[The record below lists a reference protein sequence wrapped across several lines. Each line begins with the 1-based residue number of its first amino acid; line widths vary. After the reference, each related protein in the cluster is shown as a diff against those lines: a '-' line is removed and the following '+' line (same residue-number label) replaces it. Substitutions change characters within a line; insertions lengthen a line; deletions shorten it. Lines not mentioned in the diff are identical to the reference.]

1 MDLYNKTSY
10 AISKIVTKSYST
22 SFSLGI
28 AAFSPQY
35 RDAIYGI
42 YGFVRI
48 ADEIVDTFNEF
59 DQKQLME
66 NFRKETEEALK
77 TGISTNPILQAF
89 IHTVKEYKI
98 NYHYIDAFL
107 KSMEMDLTNSYY
119 EPQQYNEYIYGSA
132 EVVGLMCLQIFAG
145 SNEKL
150 FNDLVAPAR
159 SLGSAFQ
166 KVNFLRD
173 IKSDMEERERIYLPG
188 VNHAIKIDD
197 MHKQDL
203 EKEIELEFKSA
214 LVGIKKLPVGVKLG
228 VYSAYLYYQGLFKK
242 IKKLK
247 VKELM
252 KQRVRVSNSTKLA
265 LLLRGLLEIKVFKL
279 TWNKINF

>member
-10 AISKIVTKSYST
+10 AISKVVTKSYST

-28 AAFSPQY
+28 AAFAPQY
-35 RDAIYGI
+35 RDATYGI

-89 IHTVKEYKI
+89 IRTVKEYKI
-98 NYHYIDAFL
+98 DYHYIDAFL
-107 KSMEMDLTNSYY
+107 NSMEMDLTNSYY

-132 EVVGLMCLQIFAG
+132 EVVGLMCLQIFAR
-145 SNEKL
+145 NDDKL

-197 MHKQDL
+197 VHKQDL
-203 EKEIELEFKSA
+203 EKEIALEFKNA
-214 LVGIKKLPVGVKLG
+214 LEGIKKLPVGVKLG
-228 VYSAYLYYQGLFKK
+228 VYSAYLYYHGLFKK

-252 KQRVRVSNSTKLA
+252 KQRVRVSNTTKLA
-265 LLLRGLLEIKVFKL
+265 LLIRGLLEIKVFKL
-279 TWNKINF
+279 T

>member
-1 MDLYNKTSY
+1 MDLYNKTSF
-10 AISKIVTKSYST
+10 AISKVVTKSYST

-59 DQKQLME
+59 DQKRLME
-66 NFRKETEEALK
+66 NFRKETYEALQN
-77 TGISTNPILQAF
+77 GISSNPVLQAF
-89 IHTVKEYKI
+89 VHTVKEYKI
-98 NYHYIDAFL
+98 DYHYIDAFL
-107 KSMEMDLTNSYY
+107 LSMEMDLTNSYY
-119 EPQQYNEYIYGSA
+119 EPQQYKDYIYGSA
-132 EVVGLMCLQIFAG
+132 EVVGLMCLQVFTG
-145 SNEKL
+145 SDKNL
-150 FNDLVAPAR
+150 FNKLIEPAR

-197 MHKQDL
+197 ESKQNL
-203 EKEIELEFKSA
+203 EKEIELEFQNA
-214 LVGIKKLPVGVKLG
+214 LIGIKKLPAGVKLG
-228 VYSAYLYYQGLFKK
+228 VYSAYLYYKGLFKK
-242 IKKLK
+242 IKRLK
-247 VKELM
+247 IKELM
-252 KQRVRVSNSTKLA
+252 KQRVSVSNTTKLA
-265 LLLRGLLEIKVFKL
+265 LLLRGIFEIKILKL
-279 TWNKINF
+279 T

>member
-1 MDLYNKTSY
+1 MDLYNKTSF
-10 AISKIVTKSYST
+10 AISKLVTKNYST

-98 NYHYIDAFL
+98 DFHYIDAFL

-119 EPQQYNEYIYGSA
+119 EPQEYNEYIYGSA

-145 SNEKL
+145 SDDQL
-150 FNDLVAPAR
+150 FNQLVAPAR

-197 MHKQDL
+197 IHKRDL
-203 EKEIELEFKSA
+203 EKEIEREFENALE
-214 LVGIKKLPVGVKLG
+214 GIKKLPVGVKLG
-228 VYSAYLYYQGLFKK
+228 VYSAYLYYKGLFKK

-252 KQRVRVSNSTKLA
+252 SQRVRVSNTTKLA
-265 LLLRGLLEIKVFKL
+265 LFLRGLLEIKVFKL
-279 TWNKINF
+279 TWNQI